1 MQRIEFLVNLE
12 DLSLGIVPA
21 REFLYEF
28 YVMEPLTDKVLSY
41 VAKPLKQKG
50 TVGDVRVADPDGDGT
65 YEVLFGSSV
74 LNGNEFGRIEF
85 SDTYTHAKLF
95 SYPIQQ
101 KNIGKCR
108 EEFVLNLF

>member
-1 MQRIEFLVNLE
+1 MWQN
-12 DLSLGIVPA
+12 
-21 REFLYEF
+21 
-28 YVMEPLTDKVLSY
+28 
-41 VAKPLKQKG
+41 PLKQKG
-50 TVGDVRVADPDGDGT
+50 KVGDVRVADPDGDGT

-101 KNIGKCR
+101 KNIGKVSQSEPAFHLIR
-108 EEFVLNLF
+108 QIGL